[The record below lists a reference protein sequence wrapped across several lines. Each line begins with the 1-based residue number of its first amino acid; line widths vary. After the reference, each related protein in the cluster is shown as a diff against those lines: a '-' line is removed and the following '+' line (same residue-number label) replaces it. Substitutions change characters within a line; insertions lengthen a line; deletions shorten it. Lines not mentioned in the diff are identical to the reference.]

1 MFTLRLHPLLPN
13 PSPPSNMP
21 AIGIST
27 LGSLVTAPT
36 GCVINEV
43 TQEQTKEVKT
53 IKNSSGVTV
62 QAGVVPM
69 TETKI
74 SVKGKGAAALSTVA
88 ATSSVASGTVVV
100 TEISVDESNEDYPDF
115 SITALKWS

>member
-1 MFTLRLHPLLPN
+1 
-13 PSPPSNMP
+13 MP
-21 AIGIST
+21 AIGITT
-27 LGSLVTAPT
+27 LGSLVAAPT

-43 TQEQTKEVKT
+43 TEEQSKEVKT

-62 QAGVVPM
+62 QAGVLPM

-88 ATSSVASGTVVV
+88 ANSSIASGTVVV
-100 TEISVDESNEDYPDF
+100 TDISVDESNEDYPDF
-115 SITALKWS
+115 SISAIKWS

>member
-1 MFTLRLHPLLPN
+1 
-13 PSPPSNMP
+13 MP
-21 AIGIST
+21 AIGITT
-27 LGSLVTAPT
+27 LGSLVAAPT

-43 TQEQTKEVKT
+43 TEEQSKEVKT

-62 QAGVVPM
+62 QAGVLPM

-74 SVKGKGAAALSTVA
+74 SVKGKGAAALSTVTA
-88 ATSSVASGTVVV
+88 NASITSGTLVV
-100 TEISVDESNEDYPDF
+100 TDISVDESNEDYPDF

>member
-1 MFTLRLHPLLPN
+1 
-13 PSPPSNMP
+13 MP
-21 AIGIST
+21 AIGVSST
-27 LGSLVTAPT
+27 FQALVTAPT

-43 TQEQTKEVKT
+43 SQESSKEVKT
-53 IKNSSGVTV
+53 IKNASGVTV

-74 SVKGKGAAALSTVA
+74 SVKGKGNAALSTVA
-88 ATSSVASGTVVV
+88 ATSSIASGTVVV
-100 TEISVDESNEDYPDF
+100 TEVSVDESQDDYPDF

>member
-1 MFTLRLHPLLPN
+1 MLPFLLPPLLQN

-21 AIGIST
+21 AIGITT

-36 GCVINEV
+36 GCVLNEV
-43 TQEQTKEVKT
+43 SEEQSKEVKT
-53 IKNSSGVTV
+53 IKSATGITV

-74 SVKGKGAAALSTVA
+74 SVKGKGKPALSTVA
-88 ATSSVASGTVVV
+88 ATASVASGAVVI
-100 TEISVDESNEDYPDF
+100 TEISVDESQDDFPDF

>member
-1 MFTLRLHPLLPN
+1 
-13 PSPPSNMP
+13 MP
-21 AIGIST
+21 AIGITT

-43 TQEQTKEVKT
+43 TQEQSKEVKT
-53 IKNSSGVTV
+53 IKSATGITV

-74 SVKGKGAAALSTVA
+74 SVKGKGIAALSTVA
-88 ATSSVASGTVVV
+88 ANSSVASGTVVV

>member
-1 MFTLRLHPLLPN
+1 
-13 PSPPSNMP
+13 MP
-21 AIGIST
+21 AIGITT

-43 TQEQTKEVKT
+43 TQEQSKEVKT
-53 IKNSSGVTV
+53 IKSATGITV

-74 SVKGKGAAALSTVA
+74 SVKGKGIAALSTVA
-88 ATSSVASGTVVV
+88 ANSSIASGTVVV
-100 TEISVDESNEDYPDF
+100 TEISVDESSEDYPDF